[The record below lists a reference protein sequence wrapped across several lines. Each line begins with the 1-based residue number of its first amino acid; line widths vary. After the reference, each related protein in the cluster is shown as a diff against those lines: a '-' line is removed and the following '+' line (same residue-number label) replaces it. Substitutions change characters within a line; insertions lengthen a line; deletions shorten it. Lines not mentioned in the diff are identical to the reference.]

1 MRTPKRRLPLPQ
13 WEFGFAI
20 QTFNLVQDTA
30 QDGERIARER
40 EEAERNRQLAEAG
53 QARLFNRPN
62 RLNH

>member
-1 MRTPKRRLPLPQ
+1 MRTTKRRLPLPQ

-40 EEAERNRQLAEAG
+40 EETERNRQLAEAG

-62 RLNH
+62 SLNR